1 MSEKILEKT
10 VTLTLAITLVGI
22 IIAVLAWF
30 LERQKLTLTHL
41 GSGSFMTSPT
51 EEPIFEYT
59 RTEPFTFTGYVN
71 LKNMEDGDTI
81 YLRQYVKLAIDDE
94 YTLYAEEE
102 YHDKQ
107 KEPLINIEKLPVLK
121 AVKITVQQVSGS
133 FKYLPWEFYAGR
145 VG

>member
-1 MSEKILEKT
+1 LSERLLEKT
-10 VTLTLAITLVGI
+10 ITLTLAITLVGI
-22 IIAVLAWF
+22 IIAVLTWF

-41 GSGSFMTSPT
+41 GSGSFMTSST

-81 YLRQYVKLAIDDE
+81 YLRQYVKLAIDED

-102 YHDKQ
+102 YRDKQ
-107 KEPLINIEKLPVLK
+107 KEPLINIKKLPVLK

>member
-1 MSEKILEKT
+1 VSERLLERT
-10 VTLTLAITLVGI
+10 VTLTLAITLVGVI
-22 IIAVLAWF
+22 VAFLVWF
-30 LERQKLTLTHL
+30 MERQKLTLTHL

-71 LKNMEDGDTI
+71 LKNMEDGDTA
-81 YLRQYVKLAIDDE
+81 YLREYVKLAIDED

-102 YHDKQ
+102 YRDKQ

-121 AVKITVQQVSGS
+121 GIKITVQQVSGA
-133 FKYLPWEFYAGR
+133 FKYLPFEFYAGR

>member
-1 MSEKILEKT
+1 MAERALERT
-10 VTLTLAITLVGI
+10 IALTFAVILVGV

-41 GSGSFMTSPT
+41 GSGTFMTSST

-59 RTEPFTFTGYVN
+59 RTEPFTLTGYVN

-102 YHDKQ
+102 YRDKQ
-107 KEPLINIEKLPVLK
+107 KEPLINIEKLPAIRGIKV
-121 AVKITVQQVSGS
+121 TVQQVSGTY
-133 FKYLPWEFYAGR
+133 KYLPWEFYGGR

>member
-1 MSEKILEKT
+1 MERILERT
-10 VTLTLAITLVGI
+10 IALTFALVLVGVI
-22 IIAVLAWF
+22 ISVLVWF

-41 GSGSFMTSPT
+41 GSGSFMTSST

-102 YHDKQ
+102 YRDKQ

-121 AVKITVQQVSGS
+121 AVKITVQQVSGEP
-133 FKYLPWEFYAGR
+133 KYIPWEFYAGR

>member
-1 MSEKILEKT
+1 LSERLLEKT
-10 VTLTLAITLVGI
+10 ITLTLAITLVGI
-22 IIAVLAWF
+22 IIAVLTWF

-41 GSGSFMTSPT
+41 GSGTFMTSST

-81 YLRQYVKLAIDDE
+81 YLRQYVKLAIDED

-102 YHDKQ
+102 YRDKQ

-121 AVKITVQQVSGS
+121 AVKITVQQISGS

>member
-1 MSEKILEKT
+1 MERILERT
-10 VTLTLAITLVGI
+10 IALTFALVLVGVI
-22 IIAVLAWF
+22 ISVLVWF

-41 GSGSFMTSPT
+41 GSGSFMTSST

-81 YLRQYVKLAIDDE
+81 YLRQYVKLAIDSD

-102 YHDKQ
+102 YRDKQ

-133 FKYLPWEFYAGR
+133 FKYLPFEFYAGR